1 MSGQRGDRAS
11 ALIAQP
17 ACTYRARG
25 SLALAAAA
33 AAVAALRR
41 SPMLFDRVVTRPMAA
56 INDAE
61 LLTRPNEVRGAPTRF
76 VANVVESSASAGF
89 VSLHGFPSLLSLL
102 LPAMLG
108 TTSGAATICCAS
120 HGRQAASLN
129 SGHGSLLASESR
141 QWQMTLL
148 GCLFGS
154 RPAMTA
160 VNVLD
165 KADEKT
171 PARIGAVP
179 RAIGNFHAGEY
190 EMLCGASGPPPTIFQ
205 GRAREGCPPSPLV
218 TPSAATTTNG
228 ALVAIDEAPYMSAGP
243 GLSGRACGAL

>member
-1 MSGQRGDRAS
+1 MKSRRRLHTYI
-11 ALIAQP
+11 ALFWSP
-17 ACTYRARG
+17 RARG
-25 SLALAAAA
+25 FLALATAAA
-33 AAVAALRR
+33 VVAALRR
-41 SPMLFDRVVTRPMAA
+41 SPALLDRMEARPMAA
-56 INDAE
+56 IGGSK
-61 LLTRPNEVRGAPTRF
+61 LLIRPNDVGGAPTHC
-76 VANVVESSASAGF
+76 VVNVVESFATAKL
-89 VSLHGFPSLLSLL
+89 VSLHGLPLL
-102 LPAMLG
+102 LLLLLFALFG
-108 TTSGAATICCAS
+108 TVDGVAKIS
-120 HGRQAASLN
+120 HAPHDRTTAASTLN
-129 SGHGSLLASESR
+129 CGSMLASGSR

-190 EMLCGASGPPPTIFQ
+190 EMLCGAHGPPPTFIR
-205 GRAREGCPPSPLV
+205 GLAREGCPPSPLV